1 MVCDRHHSLTTLRR
15 AVLAET
21 GVRINRSYLETILK
35 NPFYTGQGAFAG
47 RHQPKYRKH
56 NFAFAGLQK

>member
-1 MVCDRHHSLTTLRR
+1 
-15 AVLAET
+15 VLAET